1 MDHPARERMAAWA
14 ASARRRLDV
23 GAPPHEPLA
32 PPAAFGDWH
41 LTEDRAQRVH
51 PTRDRRRLRERSR
64 VIAARFTSSC
74 AGWRQP
80 PTSQEFYAAVRA
92 DPPSARERD
101 ILEAWITETT
111 SDEIVAAWAE
121 QVFTLRELV
130 SALHRAGV
138 PAGRWT
144 RKLNRWV
151 ENPEAAEP

>member
-1 MDHPARERMAAWA
+1 MAAWA
-14 ASARRRLDV
+14 VGARRRLEA
-23 GAPPHEPLA
+23 GAPSLEPLA
-32 PPAAFGDWH
+32 PPGAFGDWH
-41 LTEDRAQRVH
+41 LSEDRARRVH
-51 PTRDRRRLRERSR
+51 PTRDRRRLRERSS

-80 PTSQEFYAAVRA
+80 PTAQEFYAAVRA
-92 DPPSARERD
+92 DSPSARQRD
-101 ILEAWITETT
+101 ILEIWITETT

-121 QVFTLRELV
+121 QAFTLRELV

-138 PAGRWT
+138 TAGRWT

>member
-1 MDHPARERMAAWA
+1 M
-14 ASARRRLDV
+14 
-23 GAPPHEPLA
+23 
-32 PPAAFGDWH
+32 
-41 LTEDRAQRVH
+41 
-51 PTRDRRRLRERSR
+51 
-64 VIAARFTSSC
+64 IAARFTSSC

>member
-1 MDHPARERMAAWA
+1 MAAWA
-14 ASARRRLDV
+14 VGARRRLDA
-23 GAPPHEPLA
+23 GSPPHEPLA

-41 LTEDRAQRVH
+41 LTEERAQRVH
-51 PTRDRRRLRERSR
+51 PTRDRRLLRERSR

-92 DPPSARERD
+92 DQPSARERD

-111 SDEIVAAWAE
+111 PDEIVAAWAE
-121 QVFTLRELV
+121 QAYTLRELV
-130 SALHRAGV
+130 GVLHRAGV
-138 PAGRWT
+138 TEGRWT
-144 RKLNRWV
+144 WKLNRWV